1 MVEVIIFIVLLISM
15 FVLMVTEIIW
25 GISWSLKKRKKFH
38 LQKIKYD

>member
-25 GISWSLKKRKKFH
+25 ELVGH
-38 LQKIKYD
+38 